1 MSELIKNWM
10 IVFLP
15 LFVAIDIIGMVP
27 LFLSLTQG
35 MEDEHKHRA
44 INVSALAA
52 LGIGLVFIFAGQ
64 KIFDILGITE
74 NDFRVGGGILLA
86 LIALS
91 DLMIPGAD
99 SRRKTTSDIAIVP
112 LAVPLILGP
121 AALASLILLSS
132 EFAMWKVCLS
142 LFANLT
148 LVWLALRYSGLIKR
162 VLGRGG
168 ALALAKIF
176 SILLLAYGVMMIRV
190 GIKGF

>member
-10 IVFLP
+10 IVFIP

-35 MEDEHKHRA
+35 MEDEQKHHA
-44 INVSALAA
+44 INISALAA
-52 LGIGLVFIFAGQ
+52 LGIGIVFIFAGQ
-64 KIFDILGITE
+64 RIFDVLGITE

-99 SRRKTTSDIAIVP
+99 NRRKTTTDIAIVP

-132 EFAMWKVCLS
+132 QFALWQVSLS
-142 LFANLT
+142 LLINLA
-148 LVWLALRYSGLIKR
+148 LVWLALRYSSLIKR
-162 VLGRGG
+162 ILGQGG

-176 SILLLAYGVMMIRV
+176 SIMLLAYGVMMIRV

>member
-10 IVFLP
+10 IIFIP
-15 LFVAIDIIGMVP
+15 LFVAIDIIGMIP
-27 LFLSLTQG
+27 LFLSLTGG
-35 MEDEHKHRA
+35 MDDEHKYRA
-44 INVSALAA
+44 INVSTLAA
-52 LGIGLVFIFAGQ
+52 LAIGLTFIFAGQ
-64 KIFDILGITE
+64 KIFDVLGITE

-91 DLMIPGAD
+91 DLMVPGAD
-99 SRRKTTSDIAIVP
+99 NRRKTTTDIAIVP

-132 EFAMWKVCLS
+132 EYPFWQVGLS
-142 LFANLT
+142 LLGNIA

-162 VLGRGG
+162 VIGQGG

-190 GIKGF
+190 GIKAF

>member
-10 IVFLP
+10 IIFIP
-15 LFVAIDIIGMVP
+15 LFVAIDIIGMIP

-35 MEDEHKHRA
+35 MEDEQKHRA
-44 INVSALAA
+44 INVSAIAA
-52 LGIGLVFIFAGQ
+52 LAIGLIFIVAGK
-64 KIFDILGITE
+64 KIFDVLGITE
-74 NDFRVGGGILLA
+74 NDFRVAGGILLS

-91 DLMIPGAD
+91 DLLVPGSD
-99 SRRKTTSDIAIVP
+99 NRRKTTSDIAIVP

-132 EFAMWKVCLS
+132 EYPLWEVCLS
-142 LFANLT
+142 LLVNLA

-162 VLGRGG
+162 VIGQGG

>member
-1 MSELIKNWM
+1 MSDLIKNWM